1 MLRYAMY
8 TYVQYVYAS
17 YTIDTKWIIIHFII
31 ARNL

>member
-17 YTIDTKWIIIHFII
+17 HTIDPKCIITHFTI